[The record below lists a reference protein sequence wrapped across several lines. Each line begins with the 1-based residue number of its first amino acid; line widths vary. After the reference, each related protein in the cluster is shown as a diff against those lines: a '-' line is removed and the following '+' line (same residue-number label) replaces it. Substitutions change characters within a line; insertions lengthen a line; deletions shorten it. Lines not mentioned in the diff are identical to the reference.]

1 MSEAEATM
9 TDQAGA
15 GDPLKAAADAMAL
28 AVQAAKDGAA
38 DARAK
43 ANEIAPQVGLFLSRL
58 TYTTSY
64 AISYGVVFP
73 VMFVAHSIPKENA
86 LVHGLIDGAHA
97 ARDAV
102 SAMHD
107 TATCPPGAEA
117 EPHPA

>member
-1 MSEAEATM
+1 MSESTINEGAT
-9 TDQAGA
+9 AA
-15 GDPLKAAADAMAL
+15 DPLKTAADAMAL

-43 ANEIAPQVGLFLSRL
+43 ANEIMPSVGLFFSRL

-73 VMFVAHSIPKENA
+73 ALFVARAIPKENA
-86 LVHGLIDGAHA
+86 IVHGFIDGSAA

-102 SAMHD
+102 AAMNHGQESA
-107 TATCPPGAEA
+107 
-117 EPHPA
+117 PAAAAQPA

>member
-1 MSEAEATM
+1 MSETTTNEGAATV
-9 TDQAGA
+9 
-15 GDPLKAAADAMAL
+15 DPLKTAADAMAL

-43 ANEIAPQVGLFLSRL
+43 ANEIMPSVGLFFSRL

-73 VMFVAHSIPKENA
+73 ALFVARAIPRENA
-86 LVHGLIDGAHA
+86 LVHGFLDGGAA

-102 SAMHD
+102 AAMGSRED
-107 TATCPPGAEA
+107 ATIA
-117 EPHPA
+117 PAAAQPA

>member
-1 MSEAEATM
+1 MSEAAM
-9 TDQAGA
+9 TEGA
-15 GDPLKAAADAMAL
+15 SAADPLKTAADAMAL

-43 ANEIAPQVGLFLSRL
+43 ANEIMPSVGLFLSRL

-73 VMFVAHSIPKENA
+73 ALFISRAIPKENA
-86 LVHGLIDGAHA
+86 VVHGLIDGAAA

-102 SAMHD
+102 AALGTTS
-107 TATCPPGAEA
+107 EA
-117 EPHPA
+117 PAPEAAPQPA

>member
-1 MSEAEATM
+1 MSDAT
-9 TDQAGA
+9 TTEGA
-15 GDPLKAAADAMAL
+15 NTADPLKTAADAMAL

-43 ANEIAPQVGLFLSRL
+43 ASEMVPAVGLFLSRL

-73 VMFVAHSIPKENA
+73 ALFVARAIPKENA
-86 LVHGLIDGAHA
+86 FVHGLIDGAAA

-102 SAMHD
+102 SAMGNTVD
-107 TATCPPGAEA
+107 A
-117 EPHPA
+117 PAPEVAPQPA

>member
-1 MSEAEATM
+1 MSEAAM
-9 TDQAGA
+9 TEGA
-15 GDPLKAAADAMAL
+15 GTADPLKTAADAMAL

-43 ANEIAPQVGLFLSRL
+43 ANEVMPAVGLFLSRL

-73 VMFVAHSIPKENA
+73 ALFVSRAIPKENA
-86 LVHGLIDGAHA
+86 FVHGLIDGAAA

-102 SAMHD
+102 AAMGKAPEAHE
-107 TATCPPGAEA
+107 APAAEA
-117 EPHPA
+117 AAQPA